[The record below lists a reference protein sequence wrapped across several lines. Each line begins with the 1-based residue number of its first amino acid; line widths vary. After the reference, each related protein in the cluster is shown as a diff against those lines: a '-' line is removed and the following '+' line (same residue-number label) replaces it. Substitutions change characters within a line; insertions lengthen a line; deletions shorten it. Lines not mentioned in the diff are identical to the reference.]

1 MDLVRTSEAI
11 IRKLKRD
18 PSYRIESVYTNR
30 QLIAILMGR
39 FFQALRGAWL
49 KARLGESKGIIFA
62 GRRVVVEHAYA
73 VRAQH
78 SLIVEDNVFINGLS
92 KHGINLGSNVT
103 IAKGSILI
111 CTGVISNMG
120 EGIQI
125 GNNSAVGAQSF
136 FGGQGGIKIGN
147 DVIMGPHVRIFSENH
162 NTHLTGVLLRKQGES
177 RKGVSIENNCWIGA
191 GVTIL
196 DGVTIGEGA
205 VVAAGSV
212 VTKSVPPFAL
222 SGGVPAKVLKSR
234 ISL

>member
-1 MDLVRTSEAI
+1 MNLVRISEGI

-18 PSYRIESVYTNR
+18 PSYTIQSVYSNR
-30 QLIAILMGR
+30 QFIAILTGR
-39 FFQALRGAWL
+39 FFQALRGIWL
-49 KARLGESKGIIFA
+49 KLRLGHSKGIIFA

-92 KHGINLGSNVT
+92 KAGIILGSNVT

-111 CTGVISNMG
+111 CTGVISNLG

-136 FGGQGGIKIGN
+136 LGGQGGITIGN

-162 NTHLTGVLLRKQGES
+162 NMQQVDVVIRKQGES
-177 RKGVSIENNCWIGA
+177 RKGVVIGDNCWIGA

-205 VVAAGSV
+205 VIAAGSV
-212 VTKSVPPFAL
+212 VTRNVPAFAV

-234 ISL
+234 N